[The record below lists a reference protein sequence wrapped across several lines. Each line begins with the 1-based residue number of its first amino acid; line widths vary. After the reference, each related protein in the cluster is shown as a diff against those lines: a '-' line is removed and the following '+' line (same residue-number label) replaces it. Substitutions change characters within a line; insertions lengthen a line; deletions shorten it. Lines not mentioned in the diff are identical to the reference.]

1 MHSVFMISS
10 FFIMPNK
17 LNWIV
22 VTRKRNKVN
31 LQVPSNTPMSKRP
44 TDMAEFESRQ
54 AAAFSAADR

>member
-1 MHSVFMISS
+1 MRNALRQIYMCFE
-10 FFIMPNK
+10 

-44 TDMAEFESRQ
+44 TDMAEFESRH